1 MMDEITLVNL
11 LNKIC
16 EKNSSLSWQIN
27 CKYTDGMDH
36 SIMEVGLFDPDVNRK
51 AGFITF
57 QMETGKV
64 IRGKHKGMVPFS
76 NKTNLVDALLE
87 ILHYESNKYQEAL
100 N

>member
-16 EKNSSLSWQIN
+16 EKNTSLSWQIN

-36 SIMEVGLFDPDVNRK
+36 SIMEVGLFDPDVKKK

-64 IRGKHKGMVPFS
+64 LRGKHNGMGPFPR
-76 NKTNLVDALLE
+76 KTNLVDALLE
-87 ILHYESNKYQEAL
+87 ILHYESNKFNRVL